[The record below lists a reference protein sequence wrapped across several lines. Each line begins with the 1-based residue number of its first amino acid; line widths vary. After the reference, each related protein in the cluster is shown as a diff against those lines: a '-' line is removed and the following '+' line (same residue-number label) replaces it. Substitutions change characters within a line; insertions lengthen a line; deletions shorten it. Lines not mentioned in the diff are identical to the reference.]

1 MRPSLEQELPRLV
14 QEQRDLGEQVISAEL
29 ELETVKVE
37 TAQFQ
42 RRYYDTVG
50 RLYAQLDDLE
60 AQIASFQAGLA
71 PDDTFAQ
78 AHAENT
84 RQQARKSAEEAGL
97 IEAQPPPPLVITPE
111 LKQAF
116 RRAAMMMHPDRA
128 STEPDRQRRHGFMI
142 KLNLAYERGDQQAIE
157 KLVLDFTPGSGMQEV
172 ESPDEIPDLG
182 VELQTLQVVRRTGEL
197 RRRLEEIQD
206 ELRGRKQSDLYKM
219 KVTIERAETRGG
231 NPLGDLAEKILQEL
245 SEKKAKLEQM
255 ILAS

>member
-42 RRYYDTVG
+42 RRYYETVG

-60 AQIASFQAGLA
+60 ARIASFQADLT
-71 PDDTFAQ
+71 PDDVFARI
-78 AHAENT
+78 HAENT
-84 RQQARKSAEEAGL
+84 WQQARKSAEEAGL
-97 IEAQPPPPLVITPE
+97 IEAQIPPPLVITPE

-128 STEPDRQRRHGFMI
+128 SSEPDRQRRHGFMI
-142 KLNLAYERGDQQAIE
+142 KLNLAYERGDQHAIE
-157 KLVLDFTPGSGMQEV
+157 KLVLNFIQGSGMQEV
-172 ESPDEIPDLG
+172 ESPGEIPDLG
-182 VELQTLQVVRRTGEL
+182 VELQALQVVRRTGEL
-197 RRRLEEIQD
+197 RRRLKEIQD
-206 ELRGRKQSDLYKM
+206 ELRSRRQSDLYKM
-219 KVTIERAETRGG
+219 KITIERAETRGG

-245 SEKKAKLEQM
+245 SEKKVRLEQM